1 MERETERALAAQRNR
16 AIATILEVKDACDA
30 YLPHA
35 MSRQLRKAVLDAVN
49 DLHNNTLLIVSAA
62 EEGMSVNELIIDR
75 VASHDDRIVG
85 TG

>member
-1 MERETERALAAQRNR
+1 MERQTQRALEAQRNR
-16 AIATILEVKDACDA
+16 AIATILDVKDACDP
-30 YLPHA
+30 YLPRA

-49 DLHNNTLLIVSAA
+49 DLHNNTLLIVTAA

>member
-1 MERETERALAAQRNR
+1 MDRQTQKALDAQKNR
-16 AIATILEVKDACDA
+16 AIATILEMKDACDP
-30 YLPHA
+30 YLPRS
-35 MSRQLRKAVLDAVN
+35 MSRQLRKSVLDALN
-49 DLHNNTLLIVSAA
+49 DLHNNTILIVSAA